1 MVRVQNQHTVHAEAH
16 AVRQQVP
23 AIVDPVPHD
32 KVPSP
37 GQTDPQSVCIRS
49 ATLERGRILSF
60 DERVKFVSFRVTCGI
75 RSPRGCDSVHMSG
88 HFVGVPDKVG
98 VDDVEGVIRRV
109 SVERYRMA
117 KTFG

>member
-1 MVRVQNQHTVHAEAH
+1 M
-16 AVRQQVP
+16 
-23 AIVDPVPHD
+23 
-32 KVPSP
+32 
-37 GQTDPQSVCIRS
+37 
-49 ATLERGRILSF
+49 
-60 DERVKFVSFRVTCGI
+60 SFRVTCGI

-88 HFVGVPDKVG
+88 HFVGVPDEVG